1 MPRIAAL
8 SFALAL
14 VSACAAPPPE
24 EEQAARSFKPHTM
37 NVLVGGSFDRAGDGP
52 AIGAN
57 YEHGLSPKVGV
68 GAFGD
73 VAFGGDA
80 STILGGGVFVHP
92 WERWT
97 LLAGPGVEFVE
108 GDADVIARI
117 GGWYAFPMDKYT
129 ISPTAWIDFGNGTA
143 FFLGVSFGFDL

>member
-8 SFALAL
+8 SLAAALFA
-14 VSACAAPPPE
+14 ACAAPPPDE
-24 EEQAARSFKPHTM
+24 EPAKSYKANTM
-37 NVLVGGSFDRAGDGP
+37 NVLVGGSFDRAGDGA

-57 YEHGLSPKVGV
+57 YEHGLSPKAGV

-73 VAFGGDA
+73 VAFGGDV
-80 STILGGGVFVHP
+80 STILGGGVYVHP

-97 LLAGPGVEFVE
+97 LLAGPGVELVD

-129 ISPTAWIDFGNGTA
+129 ISPTAWTDFGNGTS